1 MFHFPWASYQ
11 YLCIL
16 SSQPN
21 NGAGNGRQKA
31 KSRMTTAAVKT
42 KAEPKAQ
49 RTAETQKNWR
59 HSLTGA
65 SGPGPVV
72 PKGGQKPNVGD
83 RLLVPP
89 GEELLQGESGAAR
102 LGSSGMVQGQGPTP
116 TAICRAEG
124 RSGKGKKSVWMTQI
138 PKCGAQL
145 KASEAGS

>member
-1 MFHFPWASYQ
+1 M
-11 YLCIL
+11 I
-16 SSQPN
+16 
-21 NGAGNGRQKA
+21 
-31 KSRMTTAAVKT
+31 TAVVKT

-49 RTAETQKNWR
+49 QTTEMQKSRR

-65 SGPGPVV
+65 GGPGPVV

-89 GEELLQGESGAAR
+89 GEELPQGESRAAR
-102 LGSSGMVQGQGPTP
+102 LGSSGMAQGQGPTP

-124 RSGKGKKSVWMTQI
+124 RSGKGKNIVWTTQI